1 MQEQKELYR
10 QDNGMWGL
18 YPYIINCTDNGVQEQ
33 KYDADKTFY
42 EKMAEKRSN
51 FILNEVIE
59 IEYTPEQIIR
69 LEEVQG
75 IDYKHYDELYD
86 YVINGI
92 VRADSKIFTVRNIVK
107 LDKSINEQSEILA
120 DIMGGVY

>member
-33 KYDADKTFY
+33 KYDADKSFY
-42 EKMAEKRSN
+42 EKMADKRSN
-51 FILNEVIE
+51 FILDEVTE
-59 IEYTPEQIIR
+59 INYTPEQISR

-75 IDYKHYDELYD
+75 LQYKDYEEIYN
-86 YVINGI
+86 YVMHGTVEPN
-92 VRADSKIFTVRNIVK
+92 SKIFTVRNIAK
-107 LDKSINEQSEILA
+107 LDQSISEQSEILA
-120 DIMGGVY
+120 DIIGGVY